1 MKSNKK
7 RKYIATM
14 QRRIDYL
21 EKKEYVSDIKLR
33 WDQAEIAALSWAIR
47 TIKNLLGEDMKSW
60 PEEYEQE

>member
-1 MKSNKK
+1 
-7 RKYIATM
+7 M